1 MGRDRSR
8 SRGRGGDDRDRGRGG
23 DDRGRDR
30 GGDRGREER
39 PRSRERQRRDRSREK
54 GPKSPDPDR
63 ERPAV
68 DRSPPREERSSRK
81 EERREEKPEKEEKED
96 ETFRPGRL
104 VMVKGLQKNPEKNG
118 SVGSLVEYNS
128 EKGRWVVSI
137 SGGNN
142 NFKEDNLE
150 LMADNSDVIDEN
162 EEPPT
167 AKIYITKLPA
177 ETTDKD
183 LIALFGSCGLIE
195 KAPPKSGPKG
205 FKDQWP
211 YDVKVYK
218 PGRENGDACV
228 TYMDPQS
235 AKAAIK
241 TFNRYKYKGNKIGVA
256 YAGQGRKYEQPTELK
271 KAWYLR
277 EENQGKLDREGG
289 GGGGKDGGKSGPKPG
304 DWQCAECGADVFA
317 SKDSCFKCGASK
329 PGGGGGGKG
338 DGGKGDGGK
347 GGSSDDKGGG
357 KGGGGKAGDWTCPGC
372 NANVFAS
379 KDSCFKCGEQKPGG
393 GGGGGKG
400 GKGRDRY

>member
-30 GGDRGREER
+30 GGDRGRDER
-39 PRSRERQRRDRSREK
+39 PRSRDRRR
-54 GPKSPDPDR
+54 PKSPSPDR

-81 EERREEKPEKEEKED
+81 EERRDEKPEKEEVED

-118 SVGSLVEYNS
+118 SVGSLVEFNS

-167 AKIYITKLPA
+167 SKIYITKLPA

-183 LIALFGSCGLIE
+183 LIELFGSCGLIE

-205 FKDQWP
+205 FRDQWP
-211 YDVKVYK
+211 YDVKIYK
-218 PGRENGDACV
+218 PGREGGDACV
-228 TYMDPQS
+228 TYMDGQS

-256 YAGQGRKYEQPTELK
+256 YAGQGQKYEKKDPSELK
-271 KAWYLR
+271 KPWYLR

-289 GGGGKDGGKSGPKPG
+289 GGGKDGGKSGPKPG
-304 DWQCAECGADVFA
+304 DWVCADCGADNFA
-317 SKDSCFKCGASK
+317 RNEACFKCGAAK

-338 DGGKGDGGK
+338 
-347 GGSSDDKGGG
+347 SDDKGGG
-357 KGGGGKAGDWTCPGC
+357 KGGKGKD
-372 NANVFAS
+372 
-379 KDSCFKCGEQKPGG
+379 DY
-393 GGGGGKG
+393 GGGKDRG
-400 GKGRDRY
+400 GKGKGGDRY